1 MSFLNPFFLLGLA
14 ALAVPVLVHLVRRTR
29 ARRVE
34 FPALVFVRQV
44 PQRTIRRRTLRDL
57 LLLALRCL
65 ALLLVVFAFTRPFF
79 SRAGAGR
86 EREGTRSTVIL
97 LDSSLSMR
105 HADHF
110 AEAKR
115 RAAALIDEAA
125 ADDRLALVSFGERY
139 EVIGGFTA
147 DKNALRAAL
156 GALGA
161 GYEATDYEQAL
172 RGAESLF
179 AESKAVGA
187 KRVLLI
193 SDFQAAGWDQARA
206 TFKLGPGVRLG
217 LIDVG
222 GDAERNVAVTNV
234 EARGAVYGQKYADK
248 LAVHLSNFGDE
259 ERGRLALDFQI
270 NDQTVEK
277 REISL
282 APREQKVVE
291 FTGFNLAEGPNRCV
305 VRLRAEDFAPDNDFY
320 FTLRREAP
328 AKALIID
335 GAGRGDSF
343 YLQSALAAG
352 AEPPFTFDVEGAG
365 AGDAGG

>member
-86 EREGTRSTVIL
+86 EREGARSTVIL

-115 RAAALIDEAA
+115 RGAALDAA
-125 ADDRLALVSFGERY
+125 
-139 EVIGGFTA
+139 
-147 DKNALRAAL
+147 
-156 GALGA
+156 GA
-161 GYEATDYEQAL
+161 GYEATEYEQAL

-179 AESKAVGA
+179 AESKAGGP
-187 KRVLLI
+187 KRILLI
-193 SDFQAAGWDQARA
+193 SDFQAAGWDQ
-206 TFKLGPGVRLG
+206 
-217 LIDVG
+217 
-222 GDAERNVAVTNV
+222 
-234 EARGAVYGQKYADK
+234 
-248 LAVHLSNFGDE
+248 S
-259 ERGRLALDFQI
+259 
-270 NDQTVEK
+270 
-277 REISL
+277 
-282 APREQKVVE
+282 
-291 FTGFNLAEGPNRCV
+291 
-305 VRLRAEDFAPDNDFY
+305 
-320 FTLRREAP
+320 
-328 AKALIID
+328 
-335 GAGRGDSF
+335 
-343 YLQSALAAG
+343 
-352 AEPPFTFDVEGAG
+352 
-365 AGDAGG
+365 